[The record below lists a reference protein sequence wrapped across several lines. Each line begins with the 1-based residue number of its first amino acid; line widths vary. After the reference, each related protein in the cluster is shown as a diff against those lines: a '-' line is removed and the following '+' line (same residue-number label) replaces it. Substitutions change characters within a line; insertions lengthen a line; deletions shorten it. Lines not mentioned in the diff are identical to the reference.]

1 MLKNRVRNQSYNFY
15 RTVLIMTA
23 PRVPPP
29 LDLKVAKGELKRIDV
44 ILEKEKKNRSLLLV
58 GGLAVQ
64 QYHDPRASR
73 DIDLVASY
81 ETIRQLVDT
90 LYDTMYWRIKNQ
102 GTDDRPS
109 LEIEDKSGPI
119 TVYFGAKLYE
129 RGEYN
134 MVPWESISEP
144 SNPFRFG
151 DYPLDTR
158 CRFIHTIGQAPN

>member
-1 MLKNRVRNQSYNFY
+1 
-15 RTVLIMTA
+15 MTA